1 MNRSLFY
8 TVGVDGKLM
17 AATTMGHAVLEV
29 LAVPDDQADASAL
42 EITESV
48 LQSGVIENR
57 ARAGTR
63 GGPIRI
69 TWEALVEKGV
79 AADVLALEDA

>member
-8 TVGVDGKLM
+8 TIGADGKLM
-17 AATTMGHAVLEV
+17 AATSMEHAILEV
-29 LAVPDDQADASAL
+29 LAVPDDHTDASAL

-48 LQSGVIENR
+48 LKSGVIEDR

-69 TWEALVEKGV
+69 TWDALVEKGV
-79 AADVLALEDA
+79 AADVLSLEDA